1 MTEVKEKTE
10 EKNKNLETYME
21 DENGNKTYSVTDRQ
35 ENTEIVS
42 KKDLPEENLALQSRD
57 FKQLQEYGAS
67 TQARLGASSN
77 TILEKLKTNSMGEV
91 SNEIVGLIKQLKG
104 ADEFDEDAGPIK
116 KLFNKIRNKGTDLA
130 VRNQNLSS
138 SLGNITTAFEK
149 DQKILEEG
157 VDTLDKL
164 KAVSVEHSKE
174 LSLVIQNGEDKIKQ
188 LDNIEIPEA
197 KARDKELNTIE
208 TNNELTEL
216 LDYRQELSRRLQELK
231 SSMEVSRQTLVQ
243 LQIVQA
249 SQRAMYGKINQT
261 LNVTVP
267 QMKQQLVLTATQQQL
282 KGAIHDQEL
291 FDEANN
297 SILEANAKDFHEN
310 SVAAVKMINKTS
322 VTNETLKNNAN
333 EIYNTLVDIKKIND
347 QAEEDRKN
355 NNAELDR
362 LAEQTKA
369 LQQRSEEIQGR
380 Y

>member
-10 EKNKNLETYME
+10 EKNKDLEAYME
-21 DENGNKTYSVTDRQ
+21 DENGKTYSVTDRQ

-104 ADEFDEDAGPIK
+104 ADELDEDAGPIK

>member
-1 MTEVKEKTE
+1 MTEVKEKT
-10 EKNKNLETYME
+10 KGINHLEAYAE
-21 DENGNKTYSVTDRQ
+21 DKDGNK
-35 ENTEIVS
+35 IVS
-42 KKDLPEENLALQSRD
+42 VNDSYGKIEPVDVPEENLNLVSRD
-57 FKQLQEYGAS
+57 FKQLQEYGAP

-104 ADEFDEDAGPIK
+104 ADEIDQDAGPIK
-116 KLFNKIRNKGTDLA
+116 KLFNKIRNKGTDIA

-138 SLGNITTAFEK
+138 SLGNISAAFEK
-149 DQKILEEG
+149 DQKILEKG

-164 KAVSVEHSKE
+164 KSVSVEHSKE
-174 LSLVIQNGEDKIKQ
+174 LATVIQNGEDKLKQ
-188 LDNIEIPEA
+188 LDDIEIPEA
-197 KARDKELNTIE
+197 KAKDQELNTIE

-231 SSMEVSRQTLVQ
+231 SSMEVSRQALVQ

>member
-1 MTEVKEKTE
+1 MTEVKEKA
-10 EKNKNLETYME
+10 KGINHLEAYAE
-21 DENGNKTYSVTDRQ
+21 DKDGNK
-35 ENTEIVS
+35 IVS
-42 KKDLPEENLALQSRD
+42 VNDSYGKIEPVDVPEENLNLVSRD
-57 FKQLQEYGAS
+57 FKQLQEYGAP

-104 ADEFDEDAGPIK
+104 ADEIDQDAGPIK
-116 KLFNKIRNKGTDLA
+116 KLFNKIRNKGTDIA

-138 SLGNITTAFEK
+138 SLGNISAAFEK

-164 KAVSVEHSKE
+164 KSVSVEHSKE
-174 LSLVIQNGEDKIKQ
+174 LATVIQNGEDKLKQ
-188 LDNIEIPEA
+188 LDDIEIPEA
-197 KARDKELNTIE
+197 KAKDQELNTIE

>member
-1 MTEVKEKTE
+1 MTEVKEKSKE
-10 EKNKNLETYME
+10 INHLEAYAE
-21 DENGNKTYSVTDRQ
+21 DKDGNK
-35 ENTEIVS
+35 IVS
-42 KKDLPEENLALQSRD
+42 VNDSYGKIEPVDVPEENLNLVSRD
-57 FKQLQEYGAS
+57 FKQLQEYGAP

-104 ADEFDEDAGPIK
+104 ADEIDQDAGPIK
-116 KLFNKIRNKGTDLA
+116 KLFNKIRNKGTDIA

-138 SLGNITTAFEK
+138 SLGNISAAFEK

-164 KAVSVEHSKE
+164 KSVSVEHSKE
-174 LSLVIQNGEDKIKQ
+174 LATVIQNGEDKLKQ
-188 LDNIEIPEA
+188 LDDIEIPEA
-197 KARDKELNTIE
+197 KAKDQELNTIE